1 LFLLEFYFEVKML
14 SRAVFACGL
23 VILALSIGMAS
34 ARAQSPPTSSF
45 RLAAV
50 EFTGLTRFTQAQASA
65 ASALRVGDPIT
76 ASQLT
81 VAADR
86 LSRSGVFESVS
97 YKFVTRGEE
106 LTATFAVVENKNFLP
121 CSFDNFVWFSTDQ
134 IDKTLR
140 LRVPLYAGLTP
151 QTGDTQKLI
160 KEALRN
166 LLQSNAI
173 NADVDVIPFSAGL
186 SGPVAGIQFRVT
198 GIAMPIR
205 TVKFPASSA
214 VSEKELETAAAQV
227 IGRNFSTSEMTEFAS
242 VGLLPLYRQRGYLR
256 AAFDAPQAAI
266 IGNPPNGT
274 APDIALTIPVREG
287 VQYFWEKSEWSGNHQ
302 FSTEVLEKTLGMKS
316 KEISNQAKIDA
327 GFDAVKKGYD
337 KSGFIDATVRPTE
350 NIDDTTRLAAYSVTI
365 HEGQQYHM
373 GQIRFTGLSD
383 KIAKDFIGKWQLKPG
398 AVFDATYP
406 NDFLQK
412 IAFPKLLE
420 MKMTN
425 PRFNIKLQRNEQNG
439 TVDVEISFQ

>member
-1 LFLLEFYFEVKML
+1 ML
-14 SRAVFACGL
+14 SRAVLACGL
-23 VILALSIGMAS
+23 VILGLSIGMAS
-34 ARAQSPPTSSF
+34 ARAQSSPPTSSF

-65 ASALRVGDPIT
+65 ASALRVGDTIT
-76 ASQLT
+76 SSQLT

-121 CSFDNFVWFSTDQ
+121 CSFDNFVWFSAEQ

-140 LRVPLYAGLTP
+140 LRVPLYTGLTP

-166 LLQSNAI
+166 LLQSNGI
-173 NADVDVIPFSAGL
+173 NAGVDVIPFSAGL
-186 SGPVAGIQFRVT
+186 SGPVVGIQFRVT

-205 TVKFPASSA
+205 AVNFPASSA
-214 VSEKELETAAAQV
+214 VSEKELQSAAAKV

-256 AAFDAPQAAI
+256 AAFDAPQSAI
-266 IGNPPNGT
+266 IGKPPDGT
-274 APDIALTIPVREG
+274 APDIALTIPVKEG
-287 VQYFWEKSEWSGNHQ
+287 VQYFWEKSEWSGNQQ
-302 FSTEVLEKTLGMKS
+302 FSTDALEKTLGMKT
-316 KEISNQAKIDA
+316 KEIANQAKIDA

-337 KSGFIDATVRPTE
+337 KSGFIDATVQPTE
-350 NIDDTTRLAAYSVTI
+350 NIDDTTRLAAYSVTV
-365 HEGQQYHM
+365 HEGPQYHM
-373 GQIRFTGLSD
+373 GQIQFTGLPD
-383 KIAKDFIGKWQLKPG
+383 KIANDLVSKWELKRG
-398 AVFDATYP
+398 DIYDAAYLKE
-406 NDFLQK
+406 FLQK
-412 IAFPKLLE
+412 VAFPKLFE
-420 MKMTN
+420 MKVTN
-425 PRFNIKLQRNEQNG
+425 TRPNLKLQRNEQSAS
-439 TVDVEISFQ
+439 VDVEISFH

>member
-1 LFLLEFYFEVKML
+1 ML
-14 SRAVFACGL
+14 SRAVFVCGL
-23 VILALSIGMAS
+23 VILALSMVS
-34 ARAQSPPTSSF
+34 ARAQSSPPTSSF

-50 EFTGLTRFTQAQASA
+50 EFTGLSRFTKAQASA
-65 ASALRVGDPIT
+65 ASGLRVGDTIT
-76 ASQLT
+76 SSQLT
-81 VAADR
+81 MAADG

-121 CSFDNFVWFSTDQ
+121 CSFDNFVWFSPEQ

-166 LLQSNAI
+166 LLQSNGI
-173 NADVDVIPFSAGL
+173 NGDVDLIPFSAGL
-186 SGPVAGIQFRVT
+186 SGPVVGIQFRVT

-205 TVKFPASSA
+205 TVNFPASSA
-214 VSEKELETAAAQV
+214 VSEKELQTAAAQV

-256 AAFDAPQAAI
+256 AVFDAPQAAI
-266 IGNPPNGT
+266 IGSPPNGT
-274 APDIALTIPVREG
+274 APDIALTIPVKEG

-302 FSTEVLEKTLGMKS
+302 FPTDALEKTLGMKS
-316 KEISNQAKIDA
+316 KEIANQIKINA
-327 GFDAVKKGYD
+327 GFDAIKKGHD
-337 KSGFIDATVRPTE
+337 KSGFIDAIVQPTE

-365 HEGQQYHM
+365 HEGQQYRM
-373 GQIRFTGLSD
+373 GQLRFPGLAD
-383 KIAKDFIGKWQLKPG
+383 KTAKDFIGKWQLKPG

-406 NDFLQK
+406 EDFVQK
-412 IAFPKLLE
+412 IAFPRLLE
-420 MKMTN
+420 MKLTN
-425 PRFNIKLQRNEQNG
+425 IRVKTKLQRNEQNA
-439 TVDVEISFQ
+439 TVDVEMSFQ